1 MSLLPIDLVKF
12 ILKINSDSIEYEQN
26 ELAER
31 ILSYYDS
38 PFILD
43 GDNYLQNRHDLSIL
57 LKKALKYQTCINRL
71 MEDNSFRDTY
81 HNHKNG
87 MKSFTKMPWIKSFIT
102 SIWMHKF
109 H

>member
-1 MSLLPIDLVKF
+1 MYLLPNDLFKF
-12 ILKINSDSIEYEQN
+12 ILQINSISIEHEQI
-26 ELAER
+26 ELAEQ

-38 PFILD
+38 QNILD

-57 LKKALKYQTCINRL
+57 LTKALKYKTCINRL

-81 HNHKNG
+81 RNHQNG
-87 MKSFTKMPWIKSFIT
+87 MKLYKQMPWIHSFIT